1 MVTDTK
7 DFADMFGQ
15 ALGEGQTVKL
25 VVPNDCVSFVIR
37 TAVNSG
43 TGISGLMVG

>member
-1 MVTDTK
+1 MVAITK
-7 DFADMFGQ
+7 DFADMFSE
-15 ALGEGQTVKL
+15 ALGEGESVYL
-25 VVPNDCVSFVIR
+25 VVLNDGICLVIR